1 MLHQLKF
8 KDIQVPVIFE
18 ENHDL
23 PIFVLRLVF
32 KNAGK
37 AYEGD
42 IDGLASMFARLLNE
56 GSDENFF
63 KELEL
68 RAIDFSANSGFE
80 SFELSI
86 SCLKEHAFF
95 AVEKLSLLFEKVNFD
110 ETLLARLKKITLGEL
125 ASKQSDFDFLA
136 KNLLNESVFETKEF
150 RTSKYGDEQ
159 SLAKMSLKDLQDFYA
174 KHLNLSELIVC
185 GGGDFDF
192 AEFKALITPC
202 LSKLKIAKLEKT
214 KTFKLSKSL
223 KDELLI
229 KPESQ
234 QAYIYFAS
242 PIEFKFNDEDTHLT
256 KLALFILGAGG
267 FGSRLMEEVRVKRG
281 LAYSAYA
288 MLEANLS
295 YQRVFGYLQTKNEN
309 AKDAKA
315 LVRELFAE
323 FVKNGVSEDELT
335 QARNFLLGSVPLRY
349 ESLEKRLDMALNE
362 FYKGLELGHS
372 LKELERIKKTSLSE
386 LNAYIKKHTELAQ
399 ISFASVQNK

>member
-1 MLHQLKF
+1 MLYQIKV
-8 KDIQVPVIFE
+8 KKSQIPVIFE

-42 IDGLASMFARLLNE
+42 IDGLANMFARLLNE

-86 SCLKEHAFF
+86 SCLKEHAYF
-95 AVEKLSLLFEKVNFD
+95 AVEKLSLLFERVNFD
-110 ETLLARLKKITLGEL
+110 ENLLTRLKKIALGEL
-125 ASKQSDFDFLA
+125 ANKKSDFDFLA
-136 KNLLNESVFETKEF
+136 KNLLNESVFEAKEF

-192 AEFKALITPC
+192 TEFKALITPC
-202 LSKLKIAKLEKT
+202 LLKLKTSKLEKT

-223 KDELLI
+223 KDKLLI

-242 PIEFKFNDEDTHLT
+242 PIDFKFDDKDTQLA

-288 MLEANLS
+288 MLEVNLS

-309 AKDAKA
+309 AKDVKA
-315 LVRELFAE
+315 LVREIFAE

-335 QARNFLLGSVPLRY
+335 QARNFLLGSIPLRY

-362 FYKGLELGHS
+362 FYKGLKLGHS
-372 LKELERIKKTSLSE
+372 LKKLERIKKTSLSE
-386 LNAYIKKHTELAQ
+386 LNTYIKKHTELAQ